1 MSEGAGVQAR
11 SDARVWIG
19 EAEGELVGYAKN
31 VIELVAPMPLA
42 PGQPARF
49 TVEGL
54 ALEGRSLGS
63 RKRED
68 GRFQVRIRLV
78 SLRREQ
84 RLALEGLADLP
95 TSLGPQ
101 TER

>member
-1 MSEGAGVQAR
+1 MTEGAGVQAM
-11 SDARVWIG
+11 SVARVRIG

-31 VIELVAPMPLA
+31 VIELVVPMPFA

-49 TVEGL
+49 AVEGL

-68 GRFQVRIRLV
+68 GRFQVRLRLV

-95 TSLGPQ
+95 TSPGPRS
-101 TER
+101 ER

>member
-1 MSEGAGVQAR
+1 MSEGVSEQAR
-11 SDARVWIG
+11 SDARVRIG
-19 EAEGELVGYAKN
+19 EAEGEFVGYAKN
-31 VIELVAPMPLA
+31 VIELVVPMPLA

-49 TVEGL
+49 AVEGL
-54 ALEGRSLGS
+54 DLEGRSLGS

-84 RLALEGLADLP
+84 RLALEGLTDLP
-95 TSLGPQ
+95 ASLGPL